1 MFCRNAILSMMVRS
15 VIVNE
20 TTTMQPAWRWQVPI
34 ERLRNFL
41 NQRNARY
48 LIVQHSPAYTAQEI
62 AEASHIPGGV
72 FAKTL
77 LVCLD
82 DEPALVALP
91 APRRLALDALARAV
105 GVQRAE
111 LAAEADMRRLFP
123 ATEPGTVPPFGH
135 LYGLR
140 TLVSRDLASRGE
152 IAFNA
157 GSTTEVMVLRWPDYL
172 QLANPEL
179 VDLPTD

>member
-1 MFCRNAILSMMVRS
+1 M
-15 VIVNE
+15 
-20 TTTMQPAWRWQVPI
+20 PI
-34 ERLRNFL
+34 ERLRDFL

-48 LIVQHSPAYTAQEI
+48 LVIQHSPAYTAQEI
-62 AEASHIPGGV
+62 AEASHVPGGV

-91 APRRLALDALARAV
+91 APRRLALEPLARAV
-105 GVQRAE
+105 GVSRAE
-111 LAAEADMRRLFP
+111 LAEEVDLRRLFP

-140 TLVSRDLASRGE
+140 TLVSRDLASHGE

-157 GSTTEVMVLRWPDYL
+157 GSRTEVMVLRWPDYL
-172 QLANPEL
+172 QLAAPEL
-179 VDLPTD
+179 IDLPVD